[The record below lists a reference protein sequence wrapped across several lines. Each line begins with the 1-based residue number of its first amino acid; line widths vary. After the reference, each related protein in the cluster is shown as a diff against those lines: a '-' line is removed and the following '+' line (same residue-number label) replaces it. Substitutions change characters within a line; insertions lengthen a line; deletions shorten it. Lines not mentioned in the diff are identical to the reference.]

1 MHLLIDGY
9 NLLHQTPWAG
19 REWRAAR
26 EALLRAL
33 ALYQIR
39 SGHDVT
45 VIFDGKKGG
54 WSTEQRT
61 AEHGVLVCYTRRETE
76 ADDVI
81 RREIAREPHR
91 YLVVT
96 SDRAVATSCKTY
108 GAQVVTSEE
117 FAARLSEAITPRK
130 AVHQKVIKP
139 DDEDE
144 ATPRV
149 GTRKRG
155 NPRKLSKVERR
166 KRQVLGKL

>member
-9 NLLHQTPWAG
+9 NLLHQTPWAV

-33 ALYQIR
+33 ALYQTR

-54 WSTEQRT
+54 WPTEQRT
-61 AEHGVLVCYTRRETE
+61 VEQGVLVCYTRRETE

-96 SDRAVATSCKTY
+96 SDRAVAQTCKAL
-108 GAQVVTSEE
+108 GVGVVTSVE
-117 FAARLSEAITPRK
+117 FADRLAGKVIAHRVVPRK
-130 AVHQKVIKP
+130 EMD
-139 DDEDE
+139 DDES
-144 ATPRV
+144 PPPQR
-149 GTRKRG
+149 GSQKRG
-155 NPRKLSKVERR
+155 NPRKLSKAERR